1 MSSKNITKKQMQKIT
16 KYMPIKLIKN
26 FLMGGFIDLTNIES
40 IKYLPNYIIID
51 NWMELN
57 YLYNKAL
64 VDGDFE
70 VMEALNKVL
79 TVKF

>member
-1 MSSKNITKKQMQKIT
+1 MT
-16 KYMPIKLIKN
+16 KYIPIKIKN
-26 FLMGGFIDLTNIES
+26 FLMIGFIDLTNIES
-40 IKYLPNYIIID
+40 IKLLPNDIID
-51 NWMELN
+51 DNWIELN